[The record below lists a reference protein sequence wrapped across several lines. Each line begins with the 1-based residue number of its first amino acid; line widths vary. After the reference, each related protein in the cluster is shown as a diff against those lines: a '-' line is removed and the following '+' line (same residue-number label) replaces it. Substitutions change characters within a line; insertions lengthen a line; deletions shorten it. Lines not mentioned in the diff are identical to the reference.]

1 MTVFMTVDK
10 RCAASRRA
18 LQAESA
24 ASKTQHVKN
33 TFAKNFEKSKQM
45 HAQKTACGN
54 EFAKVSSYFSILVF
68 DILKNI
74 SFSLSLNRKNYA

>member
-24 ASKTQHVKN
+24 ASKIQHVKN
-33 TFAKNFEKSKQM
+33 TFAKNFAKSKQM
-45 HAQKTACGN
+45 HTQKTVCGN
-54 EFAKVSSYFSILVF
+54 EFASLILLF
-68 DILKNI
+68 
-74 SFSLSLNRKNYA
+74 SFSF